1 MSGLAA
7 KGRGLKVEANEC
19 PTPNDALLSAG
30 QVSGNTSW
38 ALDSS
43 LEAARPLL
51 LSRWLLLHQQYS
63 FVCVNK
69 KLKQSTTLGFAPQGE
84 L

>member
-7 KGRGLKVEANEC
+7 KGRDLKVEANEC

-43 LEAARPLL
+43 LEA
-51 LSRWLLLHQQYS
+51 
-63 FVCVNK
+63 
-69 KLKQSTTLGFAPQGE
+69 STAVEVATTTSAIQLCMCEQKN
-84 L
+84 

>member
-7 KGRGLKVEANEC
+7 KGRDLKVEANEC

-43 LEAARPLL
+43 LEASTAVEVATTTSAIQLCMCEQNNWN
-51 LSRWLLLHQQYS
+51 SQWL
-63 FVCVNK
+63 
-69 KLKQSTTLGFAPQGE
+69 
-84 L
+84 